1 MKPESEILNELNTL
15 SPVVAGI
22 VNVNIFSV
30 PEGYFEN
37 LSAQILYSVKQEEP
51 VLAVHGVSPFQAP
64 LGYFDSL
71 ADNIL
76 NRIKK
81 QDIEKYDDQEVSV
94 IITTIPK
101 INVYKVPVNYFEN
114 LASHIVDK
122 TSTTTGKLV
131 SFYLRKN
138 FVKYAAA
145 AVFTGALAFGTIKF
159 LSVGKPPAAI
169 DYTQAMKTNID
180 GELAKISDVEI
191 VHFLTSAGVDVDAAV
206 AVTQMQDKI
215 DTEELNSNNTES
227 SEIDDLLNQLE
238 ENKTM
243 N

>member
-1 MKPESEILNELNTL
+1 MKPDVDILNELNTL

-37 LSAQILYSVKQEEP
+37 LSAQILYLVKQDEP
-51 VLAVHGVSPFQAP
+51 ILTEHGVSPLQAP

-81 QDIEKYDDQEVSV
+81 QEIEMHDEVSL
-94 IITTIPK
+94 IINTIPK

-114 LASHIVDK
+114 LPDHVVDK
-122 TSTTTGKLV
+122 TSAKPGKLV
-131 SFYLRKN
+131 SFYKRNN
-138 FVKYAAA
+138 FVKYAVAA
-145 AVFTGALAFGTIKF
+145 AFTGALALGAVKF
-159 LSVGKPPAAI
+159 LSVGKSPAAI

-180 GELAKISDVEI
+180 GELAKISDDEI
-191 VHFLTSAGVDVDAAV
+191 VNFLTSAGVDVDAAL

-215 DTEELNSNNTES
+215 DTEELNSDKTES